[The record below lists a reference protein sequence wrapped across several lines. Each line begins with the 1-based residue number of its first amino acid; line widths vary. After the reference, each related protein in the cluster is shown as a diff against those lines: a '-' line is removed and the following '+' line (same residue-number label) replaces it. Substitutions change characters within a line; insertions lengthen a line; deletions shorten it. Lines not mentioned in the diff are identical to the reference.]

1 MGRSDFNLAQSEQPG
16 LGGRFEGEPTGDEC
30 LPQSRW
36 LWRCWSGGMGVLL
49 AGFWNLKLS
58 QEEKRLL
65 SAGFSRDVA
74 PEPYDQ
80 EDCSQFESHHY
91 CGGEGAL

>member
-1 MGRSDFNLAQSEQPG
+1 MSRSALVSTWHSRSSQALAAALKENRQVRRVELQNNGFGDAGAEAWAFCLLDFG
-16 LGGRFEGEPTGDEC
+16 I
-30 LPQSRW
+30 
-36 LWRCWSGGMGVLL
+36 
-49 AGFWNLKLS
+49 
-58 QEEKRLL
+58 EEKHLL

>member
-1 MGRSDFNLAQSEQPG
+1 
-16 LGGRFEGEPTGDEC
+16 
-30 LPQSRW
+30 
-36 LWRCWSGGMGVLL
+36 MGVLL